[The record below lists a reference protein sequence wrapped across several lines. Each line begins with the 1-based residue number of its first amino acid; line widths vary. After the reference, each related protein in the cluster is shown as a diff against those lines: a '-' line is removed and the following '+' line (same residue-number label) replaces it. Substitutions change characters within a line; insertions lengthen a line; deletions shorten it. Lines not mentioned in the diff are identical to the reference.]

1 MIAMNDDDDYDEV
14 AVVDAA
20 VNVVVED
27 DIAAALL
34 AELLML
40 QVREDLSMEQLFADE
55 DDYVAV
61 EADAVVVA
69 EH

>member
-1 MIAMNDDDDYDEV
+1 MIAMNDD
-14 AVVDAA
+14 
-20 VNVVVED
+20 VVVED

-40 QVREDLSMEQLFADE
+40 QVHEDLSMEQLIVDE
-55 DDYVAV
+55 DGYVAV
-61 EADAVVVA
+61 EADA

>member
-1 MIAMNDDDDYDEV
+1 MIAMNDDDDYD
-14 AVVDAA
+14 D
-20 VNVVVED
+20 VVVED

-40 QVREDLSMEQLFADE
+40 QVHEDLSMEQLIVDE
-55 DDYVAV
+55 DGYVAV
-61 EADAVVVA
+61 EADA